1 MLPLQG
7 FGLLE
12 EMTSEAKAPC
22 VGPLAALPPQDA
34 GPGLLSEGPATL
46 PARSGQ

>member
-22 VGPLAALPPQDA
+22 VGPLAALPPQDI
-34 GPGLLSEGPATL
+34 GPGLLSEGPAAL
-46 PARSGQ
+46 PAHSGQ